1 MRQVIEAYALI
12 LTIALLS
19 ILAVAF
25 TSINLNIVQARRIY
39 NDVRTEVQAS
49 NGAIVPTDTNVYDS
63 RKKPDGTLNHPY
75 LTQEFLNEHHY
86 CFMYTITREPL
97 TPSDHNI
104 TQEDETFIYNSIY
117 RINFVYVYIVPLFGR
132 QYYPIVGYVA

>member
-1 MRQVIEAYALI
+1 MRQVIESYALI

-39 NDVRTEVQAS
+39 NDVRAEVQAS
-49 NGAIVPTDTNVYDS
+49 NGAIVPTDTNVYQS
-63 RKKPDGTLNHPY
+63 KSEYIENT
-75 LTQEFLNEHHY
+75 FLNDHHY
-86 CFMYTITREPL
+86 GFTYTISRDSL

-117 RINFVYVYIVPLFGR
+117 RINFVYVYSVPLFGK

>member
-19 ILAVAF
+19 ILAIAF

-39 NDVRTEVQAS
+39 NDVRAEVQAS
-49 NGAIVPTDTNVYDS
+49 NGAIVPTDTNLYATKD
-63 RKKPDGTLNHPY
+63 KGDPY
-75 LTQEFLNEHHY
+75 VTQQFLQDHHY
-86 CFMYTITREPL
+86 GFTYTIKRESL
-97 TPSDHNI
+97 TPNSHNI

-117 RINFVYVYIVPLFGR
+117 RINFVYVYSVPLFGR
-132 QYYPIVGYVA
+132 QYYPIVGYVS

>member
-49 NGAIVPTDTNVYDS
+49 NGAIVPTDTNVYNS
-63 RKKPDGTLNHPY
+63 TTNHPY
-75 LTQEFLNEHHY
+75 LTQDFLNEHHY
-86 CFMYTITREPL
+86 GFMYTINRESL
-97 TPSDHNI
+97 TPSNHNI

-117 RINFVYVYIVPLFGR
+117 RINFVYVYSVPLFGR